1 MKNKISIWLSS
12 IALFFALLAAG
23 FTFFRTTPMEAD
35 WLGILVGILAL
46 STTILLGWQ
55 IISYIGFKDEVK
67 RRWKRLKQN
76 SKKQRIT

>member
-46 STTILLGWQ
+46 STTIKLGWQ
-55 IISYIGFKDEVK
+55 IS
-67 RRWKRLKQN
+67 R
-76 SKKQRIT
+76 